1 MVTEMDKGIGSIKSA
16 LQSKRMWK
24 NSVIIF
30 VSDNGAPQDDDG
42 GSNYP
47 LRGGKGSLFDGGSR
61 VPAFIASPL
70 IDLKGVPYDDLVHF
84 VDLPVT
90 IQSLAGLDKED
101 EDHQDGL
108 ELWDSL
114 NGLEGTDNRES
125 LIYHIDKAQRS
136 KHEIE
141 NNPDLKMVL
150 NVAKEHENEI
160 PVLSSAVR
168 FLNYKF
174 IKQVHNL
181 KELNY
186 PHRVVNEF
194 DTVAPPSENY
204 QEFDELL
211 NKRPYDKP
219 LKIGAY
225 DYWLFDTDSDSA
237 ERFNLLFD
245 PDFFAMERQML
256 VDEFDR
262 ILNEESSK
270 MIVPQSN
277 LDKKIT
283 PIDEMVGTVGSL
295 ENSNRTRSYWATG
308 WCNEND
314 LRDANLFKNFY

>member
-1 MVTEMDKGIGSIKSA
+1 
-16 LQSKRMWK
+16 
-24 NSVIIF
+24 
-30 VSDNGAPQDDDG
+30 
-42 GSNYP
+42 
-47 LRGGKGSLFDGGSR
+47 
-61 VPAFIASPL
+61 
-70 IDLKGVPYDDLVHF
+70 
-84 VDLPVT
+84 
-90 IQSLAGLDKED
+90 
-101 EDHQDGL
+101 
-108 ELWDSL
+108 
-114 NGLEGTDNRES
+114 
-125 LIYHIDKAQRS
+125 
-136 KHEIE
+136 
-141 NNPDLKMVL
+141 MVL
-150 NVAKEHENEI
+150 NEKQAAGDEV

-194 DTVAPPSENY
+194 NTVAPPSENY
-204 QEFDELL
+204 QEYDDLL

-225 DYWLFDTDSDSA
+225 DYWLFDTESDPA

-262 ILNEESSK
+262 ILNQESSK

-283 PIDEMVGTVGSL
+283 PIDEMVGSMI
-295 ENSNRTRSYWATG
+295 NSNRTRSYWTTG
-308 WCNEND
+308 WCDEND